1 MQIVQVTTRKQKRQF
16 IDFPHD
22 LYEGDPNYVPA
33 IYLDQ
38 QQVMNPKKNPFFKHS
53 KADLFLAIREG
64 KIVGRIAA
72 IRNNNYNKFAN
83 EQVGYFG
90 FFDVIDDFSVAE
102 ALVQKAIDWVKE
114 EGLTAIYGPT
124 NFTTNE
130 TAGVLVDGFDRP
142 PVVWMTY
149 NKPYY
154 GEFLKR
160 LGFGKRMDLYA
171 YQLPTK
177 EVSQKSLD
185 LSARIEERLK
195 RKGITIR
202 QVNMKK
208 FKEEIEEVRSI
219 YMDAWADN
227 WGFVPPTKEEFDD
240 LALGL
245 KMIIIPEVV
254 YVAEHEGKKIGFFL
268 CLPDINQ
275 IMIKQKRGR
284 ILPFGALKLL
294 FRKKTAN
301 ILRVLLLGVIPEYR
315 KMGIEG
321 VFYAKS
327 IRYAK
332 THNIEFGEGSW
343 VLENNEMM
351 NAGMV
356 NMGGHIYKTYR
367 IYQKEV

>member
-1 MQIVQVTTRKQKRQF
+1 MEIIQVTTRKQKKQF

-38 QQVMNPKKNPFFKHS
+38 KQVLNPKKNPFFLHS
-53 KADLFLAIREG
+53 KADLFLAIRDR

-72 IRNNNYNKFAN
+72 IRNNNYNEFAKEN
-83 EQVGYFG
+83 VGYFG
-90 FFDVIDDFSVAE
+90 FFDVINDFSVAE
-102 ALVQKAIDWVKE
+102 ALLQKAIDWVKAE
-114 EGLTAIYGPT
+114 NLEAIYGPT

-154 GEFLKR
+154 GEFLER

-171 YQLPTK
+171 YRLPTK

-202 QVNMKK
+202 TVNMKK
-208 FKEEIEEVRSI
+208 FKEEVNDIRSI
-219 YMDAWADN
+219 YMDAWGEN
-227 WGFVPPTKEEFDD
+227 WGFVPPTQEEFDE
-240 LALGL
+240 LAVGI
-245 KMIIIPEVV
+245 KMIINPEIV

-275 IMIKQKRGR
+275 IMINQKRGR
-284 ILPFGALKLL
+284 IIPFGALKLL
-294 FRKKTAN
+294 FRRN
-301 ILRVLLLGVIPEYR
+301 RVSILRVLLLGVVPEYR

-321 VFYAKS
+321 IFYAKS
-327 IRYAK
+327 IRYAQE
-332 THNIEFGEGSW
+332 NNVEAGEGSW

-351 NAGMV
+351 NKGMV

-367 IYQKEV
+367 IYERKV